1 MNTILKTTL
10 DMLRTVVYS
19 SKIKTRRNFT
29 DFIADRIV
37 QASAESTLLAAI
49 EKLTGLVDASPGEM
63 YQPTV
68 SEFIK
73 TCAASRSGSVLAWL
87 REYPR
92 IAAMLTMLKVD
103 DYENA
108 ISSIELQ
115 ESAQESGTAIKSGD
129 CEIKIIATCLSPLA
143 HGSDTKAG
151 NATLFR
157 RMQILST
164 TGAVLSLPFFAGN
177 AIRGTLRDILADDL
191 IKALGLIPRRD
202 KPPVALWFFHAL
214 YAGGAL
220 EENSEAAKNLKKEL
234 GGDGTVKAQGIHE
247 FRDTL
252 PGLSL
257 LGCALGNRILC
268 GRAKFS
274 DLKPACKQWANGE
287 TDVSQLFEWLYLI
300 RREDHEEH
308 EEHHGMIANTECLKA
323 GTVLH
328 GGIDLDVHTNELERA
343 ALGRGLKLLA
353 ERGYIGAENRRGF
366 GRVKIELEN
375 SPDPATYENYL
386 AGKKEEI
393 KDYLTRLGAINNQA
407 TPLADAIAAA
417 TDTKSMI
424 TRKA

>member
-1 MNTILKTTL
+1 MNQSLKTTL

-19 SKIKTRRNFT
+19 SKIKTKRNFT

-37 QASAESTLLAAI
+37 QASAEATLLSAI
-49 EKLTGLVDASPGEM
+49 EKLSGLIDASPGEI
-63 YQPTV
+63 YQPVLT
-68 SEFIK
+68 EFVK
-73 TCAASRSGSVLAWL
+73 TCSNPQAHNALAWL

-92 IAAMLTMLKVD
+92 IAAMLTMLKAD

-108 ISSIELQ
+108 ISSIYLP
-115 ESAQESGTAIKSGD
+115 ESAQESGAAIKSGE
-129 CEIKIIATCLSPLA
+129 CEIKITAACLSPLA

-177 AIRGTLRDILADDL
+177 ALRGTIRDILADDL

-274 DLKPACKQWANGE
+274 DLKPACKQWATGE
-287 TDVSQLFEWLYLI
+287 TDVSQLFEWLYLT

-308 EEHHGMIANTECLKA
+308 EEHHGMIANTECLKT

-328 GGIDLDVHTNELERA
+328 GGIDLDVHANELERS

-366 GRVKIELEN
+366 GKVKIDLGN
-375 SPDPATYENYL
+375 APDPTPYETYLAEKKDEIKNYL
-386 AGKKEEI
+386 I
-393 KDYLTRLGAINNQA
+393 SLGAITANPSA
-407 TPLADAIAAA
+407 LADVVAAA
-417 TDTKSMI
+417 TASKLKI
-424 TRKA
+424 V

>member
-1 MNTILKTTL
+1 MSNTLKVTL
-10 DMLRTVVYS
+10 DMFRTVVDS
-19 SKIKTRRNFT
+19 SKIKTKRNFT

-37 QASAESTLLAAI
+37 QASAEPTLLSVV
-49 EKLTGLVDASPGEM
+49 ERFSGLIDASPGEIS
-63 YQPTV
+63 QPALA
-68 SEFIK
+68 EFIK
-73 TCAASRSGSVLAWL
+73 VKSGSILTWL

-92 IAAMLTMLKVD
+92 IAAMLIMLKRG
-103 DYENA
+103 DYEGA
-108 ISSIELQ
+108 VQSIELN
-115 ESAQESGTAIKSGD
+115 ENTKESGIAIKSGEN
-129 CEIKIIATCLSPLA
+129 EIKITATCLSPLA

-177 AIRGTLRDILADDL
+177 ALRGLLRDIMADDL
-191 IKALGLIPRRD
+191 IKAIGLTPRRD
-202 KPPVALWFFHAL
+202 NPPVALWFFHAL

-274 DLKPACKQWANGE
+274 DLKPSCKQWANGE
-287 TDVSQLFEWLYLI
+287 TDVSQLFEWLYLT
-300 RREDHEEH
+300 RHENHEEH
-308 EEHHGMIANTECLKA
+308 EEHHGMIANTECLKT
-323 GTVLH
+323 GTVLY
-328 GGIDLDVHTNELERA
+328 GGVDLDVHASELERS
-343 ALGRGLKLLA
+343 ALGRGLKLLS

-366 GRVKIELEN
+366 GRVNIELGN
-375 SPDPATYENYL
+375 APDPIMYEQYL
-386 AGKKEEI
+386 ETKKDEI
-393 KDYLTRLGAINNQA
+393 KDYLTRLGALNPKPSYI
-407 TPLADAIAAA
+407 DEAIATAKKLKIVQE
-417 TDTKSMI
+417 D
-424 TRKA
+424 